1 MNSQLAGETTNLDA
15 IREGSGVTS
24 GVPDGELLSRLVELT
39 LDDSADNTDELAG
52 VRDAI
57 VAAMDAPA
65 LVDAAAVIGNFQ
77 RMVRIADGTGIPLD
91 KQVAMISADVRD
103 ELRLNEFGS
112 ANLTPA
118 PGPIGR
124 LLGRHLRP
132 LLIKGIQMGRRQP
145 AADD

>member
-1 MNSQLAGETTNLDA
+1 MNSQLAGKTTNLEA

-39 LDDSADNTDELAG
+39 LDDSADNADELAG

-124 LLGRHLRP
+124 FLGRHLRP
-132 LLIKGIQMGRRQP
+132 LLIKGIQMGRRQA

>member
-39 LDDSADNTDELAG
+39 LDDSADNADELAG

-124 LLGRHLRP
+124 FLGRHLRP
-132 LLIKGIQMGRRQP
+132 LLIKGIQMGRTQA